1 MISDVAQD
9 PAFIPAPALP
19 PNPRCLLLHR
29 LFTAAALDSLK
40 RERRHANVK
49 GVLGTRGARRC
60 GLGSPQPSSPRWIP
74 QKKGSVRQTGQ
85 ESTRSRTKMQ
95 THEKKDVPLDGA
107 MPDGQVRRRR
117 RNGQGPRTTRHS
129 GSHPSLRDALHGV
142 TATLVVTRPPFRGVV
157 YYPNLESSPQLSPGD
172 LARPRRLRED

>member
-1 MISDVAQD
+1 MGHADAGSAQ
-9 PAFIPAPALP
+9 
-19 PNPRCLLLHR
+19 
-29 LFTAAALDSLK
+29 
-40 RERRHANVK
+40 
-49 GVLGTRGARRC
+49 
-60 GLGSPQPSSPRWIP
+60 QPSSPGWIP

-117 RNGQGPRTTRHS
+117 RSGQGPRTTRHS

-172 LARPRRLRED
+172 LARPRRLRRLSKRRRSSRPIRQARSLGLTNPATNKCTWTHLLVTSTMARTW